1 MNMEM
6 MWKTRDKGENKMKQK
21 YIIPEFEITEF
32 TSEDIITTSGL
43 KAALEDEEQ
52 EDYAVFD
59 KTYFN
64 D

>member
-1 MNMEM
+1 
-6 MWKTRDKGENKMKQK
+6 MKQK
-21 YIIPEFEITEF
+21 YISPEFELTEF
-32 TSEDIITTSGL
+32 SSEDIITTSGL

>member
-1 MNMEM
+1 
-6 MWKTRDKGENKMKQK
+6 MKQK
-21 YIIPEFEITEF
+21 YITPEFELTQF

-52 EDYAVFD
+52 EDYAVFS
-59 KTYFN
+59 KNYFN